1 MTFHTDLLL
10 DPFGGRVAD
19 AVNAAKAAEE
29 AGFDGIWT
37 WDHLAGRVHGAS
49 HVLECWT
56 LLTTIAAH
64 TERVAVGPLVL
75 NVANREPGVVAMMAA
90 TLQEASGG
98 RLLLGIGA
106 GGGPGT
112 PYPEEQRALG
122 RAVPGDAT
130 RRAAVEQAVEAIRDV
145 WTGRDGFL
153 RPDPP
158 PPIVVGGFGPKMAA
172 LAGKIGDGFNTPAS
186 HPQLAELISIATREH
201 TGAEFLVTAS
211 ASLSPRWVDEESGQR
226 ARLRDLGVS
235 RVILGVPPPYD
246 SAQIRALGRH
256 ARTVTLAKFFDDVA
270 AGIGLGPP
278 VDRAAIAELRADLT
292 RALDEVGARIPHD
305 APHARAHEEPSAATC
320 SHARPAALVANEVVA
335 ELGPA
340 LVLGHLVDRIVST
353 YVVVGRVPDD
363 PFASA
368 IESLKA
374 ERSTRTLA
382 WLDAAPPDVIADL
395 RDDLAHRV
403 SQVASRGLPWTPI
416 GGRDRRTRRA
426 LPFAEGRLVLSGR
439 FDLLLGGRVTDFPRL
454 VIEVKSGSATGVHQ
468 PDLYWYALLAALR
481 DGVAPR
487 CVAVWTAAD
496 GLTTTAPISADALR
510 SAAMRIVAGAERWTA
525 LLAGRS
531 PTLTAHPG
539 CRWCA
544 LLDVCATGQGW
555 QPDGVIDD
563 HWLDADPTDE
573 SEDAGDDA

>member
-19 AVNAAKAAEE
+19 AVHAAKAAED

-75 NVANREPGVVAMMAA
+75 NVANREPGVVAVMAA

-130 RRAAVEQAVEAIRDV
+130 RRAAVEQAVEVIRDV

-186 HPQLAELISIATREH
+186 HPQLAELIAIAAREH
-201 TGAEFLVTAS
+201 VGSDFVVTAS
-211 ASLSPRWVDEESGQR
+211 ASLSPRWVDEDSGQR

-246 SAQIRALGRH
+246 SAQIRALGGM
-256 ARTVTLAKFFDDVA
+256 L
-270 AGIGLGPP
+270 
-278 VDRAAIAELRADLT
+278 
-292 RALDEVGARIPHD
+292 
-305 APHARAHEEPSAATC
+305 
-320 SHARPAALVANEVVA
+320 
-335 ELGPA
+335 
-340 LVLGHLVDRIVST
+340 
-353 YVVVGRVPDD
+353 
-363 PFASA
+363 
-368 IESLKA
+368 
-374 ERSTRTLA
+374 ER
-382 WLDAAPPDVIADL
+382 
-395 RDDLAHRV
+395 
-403 SQVASRGLPWTPI
+403 
-416 GGRDRRTRRA
+416 
-426 LPFAEGRLVLSGR
+426 
-439 FDLLLGGRVTDFPRL
+439 
-454 VIEVKSGSATGVHQ
+454 
-468 PDLYWYALLAALR
+468 
-481 DGVAPR
+481 
-487 CVAVWTAAD
+487 
-496 GLTTTAPISADALR
+496 
-510 SAAMRIVAGAERWTA
+510 
-525 LLAGRS
+525 
-531 PTLTAHPG
+531 
-539 CRWCA
+539 
-544 LLDVCATGQGW
+544 
-555 QPDGVIDD
+555 
-563 HWLDADPTDE
+563 
-573 SEDAGDDA
+573 